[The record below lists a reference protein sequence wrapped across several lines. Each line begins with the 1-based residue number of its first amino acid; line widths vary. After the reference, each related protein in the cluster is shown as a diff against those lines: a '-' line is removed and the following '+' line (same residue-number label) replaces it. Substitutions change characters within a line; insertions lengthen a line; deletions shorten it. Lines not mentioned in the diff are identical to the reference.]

1 MNMNYDESRAEALQ
15 GRFGLRVAARLS
27 AGAEAL
33 PHDIGERLRVARQQA
48 LAQRRQPKAAARLR
62 RAPLVASHDG
72 GTASLGFGDEALGF
86 WGRLASGAL
95 VLALAIGLVA
105 VNIVQDDD
113 RAIEVADLDSALLID
128 DLPPAAYADPGFLR
142 YLKTT
147 AQDSSASR

>member
-15 GRFGLRVAARLS
+15 GRFAMRVAARLS

-33 PHDIGERLRVARQQA
+33 PHDISERLRVARQQA
-48 LAQRRQPKAAARLR
+48 LAQRRQPKAVARLR
-62 RAPLVASHDG
+62 RAPLAASHG

-95 VLALAIGLVA
+95 VLALAIGLVT

-113 RAIEVADLDSALLID
+113 RAVEVAELDSALLTD